1 MPCVAKHTHPA
12 KGVLMLNDGFNG
24 VLRMLNYTL
33 HLFIAVALAA
43 ASVLIMIQF
52 SHDVVEAF
60 REHMLAAGFLH
71 ALGTLFIVWVLSA
84 LISAEI
90 TFMRSGI
97 FHVEVFFEVAMITLL
112 RQLILIPV
120 KGGGETIP
128 QDDLIFYAMISGAL
142 LATGIAYFLVA
153 RSRLGTDRKA
163 P

>member
-1 MPCVAKHTHPA
+1 
-12 KGVLMLNDGFNG
+12 MLNDGFNG

-52 SHDVVEAF
+52 SHDVVDAF
-60 REHMLAAGFLH
+60 REHILAAGFLH

-97 FHVEVFFEVAMITLL
+97 FHVEVFF
-112 RQLILIPV
+112 
-120 KGGGETIP
+120 
-128 QDDLIFYAMISGAL
+128 
-142 LATGIAYFLVA
+142 
-153 RSRLGTDRKA
+153 
-163 P
+163 

>member
-1 MPCVAKHTHPA
+1 MSRC
-12 KGVLMLNDGFNG
+12 
-24 VLRMLNYTL
+24 
-33 HLFIAVALAA
+33 
-43 ASVLIMIQF
+43 
-52 SHDVVEAF
+52 
-60 REHMLAAGFLH
+60 
-71 ALGTLFIVWVLSA
+71 
-84 LISAEI
+84 
-90 TFMRSGI
+90 
-97 FHVEVFFEVAMITLL
+97 FFEVAMITLL